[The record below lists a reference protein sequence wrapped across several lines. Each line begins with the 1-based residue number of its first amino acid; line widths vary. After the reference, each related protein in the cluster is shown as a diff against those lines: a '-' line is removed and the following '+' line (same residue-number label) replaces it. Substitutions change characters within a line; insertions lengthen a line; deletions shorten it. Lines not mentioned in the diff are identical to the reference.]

1 MKEKVIYKRRF
12 SEMKD
17 PFADMSF
24 EKKFIGKDLKASSR
38 LLSQYSLDESGIYPV
53 IDNNQKILG
62 FIYDSDSEDRFM
74 GHKISDMGLF
84 ELKNFGVYQL

>member
-24 EKKFIGKDLKASSR
+24 EKN
-38 LLSQYSLDESGIYPV
+38 LLV
-53 IDNNQKILG
+53 KI
-62 FIYDSDSEDRFM
+62 
-74 GHKISDMGLF
+74 
-84 ELKNFGVYQL
+84 